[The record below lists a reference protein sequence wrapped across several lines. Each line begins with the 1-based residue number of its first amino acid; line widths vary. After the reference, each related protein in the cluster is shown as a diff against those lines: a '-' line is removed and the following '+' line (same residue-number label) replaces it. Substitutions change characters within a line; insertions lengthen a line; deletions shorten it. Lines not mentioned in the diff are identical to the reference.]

1 VHASL
6 RAAFKNGPGKAPHDH
21 DGCLDK
27 AVRPE
32 RTRRMSA
39 GAPNAEIG
47 QSVAIGA
54 AFLIVGLACFAGM
67 EAVAKYLIGHGHSPI
82 MVSWARY
89 ITHLGLLLLLLVRF
103 KPKELV
109 RTKRLGLQVLRSL
122 LIVSLTVLFFAAVKT
137 MTLAD
142 ATTILYAGPLLIVVF
157 SGPVLGERVGL
168 HRWTGV
174 IVGFVGVVI
183 IVRPGG
189 EIGWGAAMAF
199 AAALC
204 YASYALAT
212 RVLGPTE
219 SPVSTVF
226 YTAFVGTVPLSAAV
240 PFFWTTPSGA
250 EWVWLAVPG
259 VLGAVGHYVIF
270 LGYRRAPA
278 SALAPFTY
286 THLIWAA
293 LYGFLVFAERPDLW
307 TYLGAALIAGAGI
320 YVWYREQRRAKE
332 APSSQTGNPR
342 ETAQ

>member
-1 VHASL
+1 MTDTDSL
-6 RAAFKNGPGKAPHDH
+6 KLTDQ
-21 DGCLDK
+21 
-27 AVRPE
+27 PE
-32 RTRRMSA
+32 RPKRVGASA
-39 GAPNAEIG
+39 ANAEVV

-54 AFLIVGLACFAGM
+54 GLLIVGLACFAGM
-67 EAVAKYLIGHGHSPI
+67 EAVAKYLIHRGHSPV
-82 MVSWARY
+82 MVAWARY
-89 ITHLGLLLLLLVRF
+89 VTHLAVLLLLLVRF

-109 RTKRLGLQVLRSL
+109 RTKWLGLQVLRSL
-122 LIVSLTVLFFAAVKT
+122 LIVSLTVLFFAAVAI

-157 SGPVLGERVGL
+157 SGPVLGERVGI

-189 EIGWGAAMAF
+189 EIGWGAIMAF

-204 YASYALAT
+204 YASYALCT
-212 RVLGPTE
+212 RILGPTE

-226 YTAFVGTVPLSAAV
+226 YTAFVGTVPLTVAV
-240 PFFWTTPSGA
+240 PFFWSMPSGA
-250 EWVWLAVPG
+250 EWFWLTVPG
-259 VLGAVGHYVIF
+259 FLGAIGHYAIF
-270 LGYRRAPA
+270 LGYRRSPA

-293 LYGFLVFAERPDLW
+293 LYGFIIFAERPDHW

-320 YVWYREQRRAKE
+320 YVWYREQRRARGGSG
-332 APSSQTGNPR
+332 SSSAKGGTDR
-342 ETAQ
+342 